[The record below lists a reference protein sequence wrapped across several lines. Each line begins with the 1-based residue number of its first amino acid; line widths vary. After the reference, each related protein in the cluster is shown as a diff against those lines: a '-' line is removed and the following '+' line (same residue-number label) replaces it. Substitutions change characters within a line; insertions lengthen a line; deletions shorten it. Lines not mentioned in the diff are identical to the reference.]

1 MKCDFAV
8 AYITVNRDQAPPV
21 FMDTPYS
28 ITISELQSVGSS
40 IFTVRATT
48 SIPQGKIVYG
58 VQGVAPAPAFFG
70 LNDVSGVITVLV
82 DLKQDLSLIYTVII
96 FKTYLFILYGFLKYF
111 LIKRCYLYGISVLLH

>member
-48 SIPQGKIVYG
+48 SISQGKIVYG

-70 LNDVSGVITVLV
+70 LNDASGVITVLV
-82 DLKQDLSLIYTVII
+82 DLKQDLNLIYTVII
-96 FKTYLFILYGFLKYF
+96 QYIKPIYLFMGF
-111 LIKRCYLYGISVLLH
+111 